1 MPGGRGLDSRRHV
14 CLINLSTVSERVQVR
29 NERLREERHDQ

>member
-1 MPGGRGLDSRRHV
+1 V

-29 NERLREERHDQ
+29 NERRDERLREEQDDQ